1 MMMAGGISDA
11 KPFSE
16 EVQQLLEAVKSELEE
31 KLGKKL
37 DRFQL
42 VSYKTQVVA
51 GTNYFAKS
59 FVCTAD
65 GHRRRGTGAHARV
78 QESAGGG
85 VAALTPA
92 PENPRGGH
100 CVLLSPGGSLGA

>member
-51 GTNYFAKS
+51 GTNYFAKMDIGGEEL
-59 FVCTAD
+59 V
-65 GHRRRGTGAHARV
+65 HMRV
-78 QESAGGG
+78 YRNLQGE
-85 VAALTPA
+85 V
-92 PENPRGGH
+92 
-100 CVLLSPGGSLGA
+100 SLHSHQHPKTREEDIVYF

>member
-51 GTNYFAKS
+51 GTNYFAKTDRALCALQMDIGGEEL
-59 FVCTAD
+59 V
-65 GHRRRGTGAHARV
+65 HMRV
-78 QESAGGG
+78 YRNLQGE
-85 VAALTPA
+85 V
-92 PENPRGGH
+92 
-100 CVLLSPGGSLGA
+100 SLHSHQHPKTREEDIVYF

>member
-1 MMMAGGISDA
+1 M
-11 KPFSE
+11 
-16 EVQQLLEAVKSELEE
+16 
-31 KLGKKL
+31 
-37 DRFQL
+37 
-42 VSYKTQVVA
+42 
-51 GTNYFAKS
+51 
-59 FVCTAD
+59 CTAD

-100 CVLLSPGGSLGA
+100 CVLLNPGGSLGA